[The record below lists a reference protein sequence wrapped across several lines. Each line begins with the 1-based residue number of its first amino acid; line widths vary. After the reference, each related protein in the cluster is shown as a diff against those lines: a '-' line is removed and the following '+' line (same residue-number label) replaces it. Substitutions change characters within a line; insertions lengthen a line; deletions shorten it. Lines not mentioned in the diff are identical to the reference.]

1 MALKYTVQGALI
13 YATLALFLLTLVSR
27 KRPALS
33 RAAWFAG
40 FLSALASVAWRG
52 VNAGHAP
59 MQNLFEFFL
68 CMAAVF
74 WPLSLLAKRRGGI
87 DTTVPDAVLG
97 VFILFPAGF
106 VFDEGI
112 RMLPPALQSP
122 LFIPHVGSY
131 VVAYVLLVHATLVAL
146 PLWRQSLP
154 GDVRARR
161 DAAVRETA
169 AVGFCLLTAG
179 FLLGS
184 VWSQYSWGHY
194 WAWDP
199 KEMGSLATW
208 LVFAA
213 YFHVRLRNGLKF
225 PRLSVSILVTGTVC
239 ILLTLLW
246 ISLSNLFKGMH
257 TYAS

>member
-1 MALKYTVQGALI
+1 MALKYTIQGALI
-13 YATLALFLLTLVSR
+13 YSTLFFFVLTLLTRRL
-27 KRPALS
+27 PALS
-33 RAAWFAG
+33 RAAWLAG
-40 FLSALASVAWRG
+40 FISAIASVTWRG
-52 VNAGHAP
+52 FASGHAP

-74 WPLSLLAKRRGGI
+74 WPLSRFAWRRRRI
-87 DTTVPDAVLG
+87 DTTVTDAVLG

-106 VFDEGI
+106 VFDEGL

-131 VVAYVLLVHATLVAL
+131 VLAYVLLVHSTLVAL
-146 PLWRQSLP
+146 PLWGNSLTAE
-154 GDVRARR
+154 GRSRR
-161 DAAVRETA
+161 DAAVRETVA
-169 AVGFCLLTAG
+169 FGFCLLTTG

-184 VWSQYSWGHY
+184 VWGQYCWGHY

-199 KEMGSLATW
+199 KEMWSLATW

-213 YFHVRLRNGLKF
+213 YFHVRLRNGLSR
-225 PRLSVSILVTGTVC
+225 PRLTVSVLLLGSVF

-246 ISLSNLFKGMH
+246 ISLSKLFNGMH
-257 TYAS
+257 TYA